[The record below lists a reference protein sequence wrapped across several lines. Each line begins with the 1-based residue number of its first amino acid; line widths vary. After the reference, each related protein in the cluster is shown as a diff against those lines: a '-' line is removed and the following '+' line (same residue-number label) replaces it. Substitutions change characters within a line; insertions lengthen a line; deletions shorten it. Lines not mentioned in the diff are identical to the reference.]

1 MIFGCLSAFH
11 RDTTGTFCYV
21 QYFGLFSLKLFH
33 SHALSVVG
41 LIALLDKELAGFYKF
56 MIYD

>member
-1 MIFGCLSAFH
+1 MNFGCLSAFH
-11 RDTTGTFCYV
+11 RDSTGTFLYV
-21 QYFGLFSLKLFH
+21 QFYGIFSFKLFY
-33 SHALSVVG
+33 SCTLGVVG